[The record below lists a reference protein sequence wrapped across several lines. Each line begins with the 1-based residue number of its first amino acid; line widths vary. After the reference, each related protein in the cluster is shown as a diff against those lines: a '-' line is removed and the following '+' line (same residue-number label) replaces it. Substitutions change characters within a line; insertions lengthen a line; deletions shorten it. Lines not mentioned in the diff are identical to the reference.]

1 VTLVLS
7 KDTDSPVTGTP
18 PETLVE
24 TDLAM
29 GAWSPRHAAL
39 EIAAQ
44 LGLHLPAPQGAAVDN
59 IISAGVDREAQGDG
73 TLLAAHADARA
84 IVAAL
89 PQGAAIRVSR
99 PRFGLPLRAD
109 NRALLRYLAGFGATL
124 IFAGRGDAPDWD
136 PLPRLLQI
144 YPGLVPAGVIGAI
157 GVEAD
162 HPALTRTIDGRY
174 RIHPAARR
182 SDPQGRPQLADL
194 LARYE
199 VADPRLAAYCQS
211 LGSPL
216 FIDAPALAALAQGA
230 AATSSD
236 LALDL
241 AERARQGARTPIDA
255 ATTELQ
261 LQGIRIFLHRFDA
274 VARTEDPS
282 IKLPDALRDEL
293 LALKGWGLVMTG
305 DPAGANRCFGGR
317 LETAL
322 ANDNPGPDDLYFLNI
337 AALARLRNGDA
348 AGARTLEERIEAAL
362 ASVAEPDPQLAF
374 VNAINLARLS
384 RASGEIGQHR
394 RYLARAFAT
403 SGTVRSLSEA
413 LQLNL
418 LLAGAADSPQ
428 AAEFAWLR
436 AALLWLAAEPAEA
449 LGIRAARV
457 ALGPDPGHARRYD
470 ARISALLRA
479 RLAEHWTVAPLA
491 LGEAPHVVLD
501 PAAAGLVP
509 TSAFATD
516 GVALL
521 WTPDRHPRMP
531 RSTEAAELARAVF
544 GILRSLFPGMPA
556 AESGSWV
563 IDGTCACDVRAS
575 PGDAR
580 ASAWRYRLMQTSA
593 RLSLGPAVRALETI
607 EDVLMVRF
615 KRHLEP
621 LVLVGDAA
629 RVAARLYAGSVESES
644 LSPAEVE
651 AARDLIDRHVAAV
664 DA

>member
-1 VTLVLS
+1 MTLALS
-7 KDTDSPVTGTP
+7 KDADSPVASTP

-24 TDLAM
+24 TDLSM

-44 LGLHLPAPQGAAVDN
+44 LGLNLPALQGAAVDN

-89 PQGAAIRVSR
+89 PSGAAIRVSR

-109 NRALLRYLAGFGATL
+109 NRALLRYLAGFGAKL
-124 IFAGRGDAPDWD
+124 IFAGRRGEPDWD
-136 PLPRLLQI
+136 ALPRLLQI
-144 YPGLVPAGVIGAI
+144 YPGLVPAAAIDAI
-157 GVEAD
+157 GVDPD
-162 HPALTRTIDGRY
+162 HPALTRTADGRY
-174 RIHPAARR
+174 HIHPAARR
-182 SDPQGRPQLADL
+182 TDPRGRPQLADL

-199 VADPRLAAYCQS
+199 AADPRLAAYCQT

-216 FIDAPALAALAQGA
+216 FIDAPALSALAQAA

-274 VARTEDPS
+274 VAGTEDPS

-322 ANDNPGPDDLYFLNI
+322 ANAQPGPDDLYFLNI
-337 AALARLRNGDA
+337 AALARLRNGDS
-348 AGARTLEERIEAAL
+348 AGARALEERIEAAL
-362 ASVAEPDPQLAF
+362 ATTAEPDPQLAF

-384 RASGEIGQHR
+384 RANGEAARHR
-394 RYLARAFAT
+394 RYLERAFAT

-418 LLAGAADSPQ
+418 LLAGAADSPN
-428 AAEFAWLR
+428 AAAFAWLR

-457 ALGPDPGHARRYD
+457 ALGSDPGPARRYD
-470 ARISALLRA
+470 ARISALFRA
-479 RLAEHWTVAPLA
+479 RLAEHWSVAPQE
-491 LGEAPHVVLD
+491 LGATPHVVLD
-501 PAAAGLVP
+501 TAAAGLVP
-509 TSAFATD
+509 SSAFATD

-521 WTPDRHPRMP
+521 WTSDRHLRMP
-531 RSTEAAELARAVF
+531 RSAEALELARVVF

-556 AESGSWV
+556 AESGSWL
-563 IDGTCACDVRAS
+563 IDGTCMCDVRAS
-575 PGDAR
+575 PDDAR
-580 ASAWRYRLMQTSA
+580 ASAWRHRLVRTSA
-593 RLSLGPAVRALETI
+593 RLALGSAVRAVEVTA
-607 EDVLMVRF
+607 EGLMVRF
-615 KRHLEP
+615 RRHLMP
-621 LVLVGDAA
+621 LLLVGDAA
-629 RVAARLYAGSVESES
+629 LVAARLNVGSVESDS
-644 LSPAEVE
+644 LSPAEIE